1 MRRSSSQVAVQSV
14 FVDCPNEDSILEYLE
29 GRIDA
34 DARTAMTDHVR
45 GCPECRQLLAEMEEP
60 DSGGTYGRFVA
71 MRRIGFGAMGVV
83 YEALDPLLART
94 VALKVLRGDG
104 AAGVG
109 DELYAR
115 LLREAKALARL
126 AHPNVVA
133 VYDVGRAAGRLFLAM
148 EFVEGA
154 TLDEWTRREM
164 RPWQAIVDLYLQAGR
179 GLAAAHDAGV
189 VHRDFKPAN
198 VLVGADGRVCV
209 SDFGLAR
216 LTAPLEAQGR
226 IGAEALLDE
235 PVDALRTRAGTL
247 LGSPAFMSPEQLAG
261 DPADARSD
269 IFSFCVSLWSS
280 LYGERPF
287 AGRTVRELRAA
298 IGEARIQPSREGIAI
313 PRRLRDVLLR
323 GFKSSPA
330 ERPVSMREL
339 IAELER
345 EKAYD
350 GLTRAERILHEA
362 EEFFRPHERARAVSA
377 VAVSLLRGALT
388 KDSAGER
395 PAKSVARPDL
405 PLVSEVEIT
414 GEWLQQFMKTL
425 GPYRSLLSHLF
436 VRAGFVAD
444 SDGIVRFESGAWYPY
459 TLFTAFGYQE
469 EISEDASFRI
479 AHQFALTMLESEKVA
494 RDLPFGSAALERADA
509 AFGRGLR
516 IRGRALEQQDPKL
529 KGAGGTR
536 AYKDLGPGRVEAKSA
551 SPSRCVMSQGYF
563 AGVAQYFGEEA
574 TVEHLEGA
582 CRDRGATECRY
593 VLSWNIR

>member
-1 MRRSSSQVAVQSV
+1 MNDVS
-14 FVDCPNEDSILEYLE
+14 CPSEDSILDYLE
-29 GRIDA
+29 GRMGA
-34 DARTAMTDHVR
+34 EGRAEFADHVR
-45 GCPECRQLLAEMEEP
+45 GCSECRQLLAELEEP
-60 DSGGTYGRFVA
+60 DADGTYGRYVA
-71 MRRIGFGAMGVV
+71 VRLIGFGAMGVV
-83 YEALDPLLART
+83 YEAHDPLLART
-94 VALKVLRGDG
+94 VALKVLRTDP
-104 AAGVG
+104 AAGG
-109 DELYAR
+109 ADDELYAR

-148 EFVEGA
+148 EFVEGM
-154 TLDEWTRREM
+154 TLDEWTQKDLRR
-164 RPWQAIVDLYLQAGR
+164 WQAIVDLYVQAGR

-198 VLVGADGRVCV
+198 VLVGTDGRVCV

-216 LTAPLEAQGR
+216 LTAPIEAEAQR
-226 IGAEALLDE
+226 GADELLDE

-261 DPADARSD
+261 EPADARSD

-298 IGEARIQPSREGIAI
+298 IDEGRTQPSREGIAI

-323 GFKSSPA
+323 GLRASPA
-330 ERPVSMREL
+330 ERPASMREL
-339 IAELER
+339 LAELER

-362 EEFFRPHERARAVSA
+362 EEFFLPHERARAVSA
-377 VAVSLLRGALT
+377 VAVSLLRGAL
-388 KDSAGER
+388 AGDAER
-395 PAKSVARPDL
+395 PAKSVDRPDL
-405 PLVSEVEIT
+405 PLLGEVEIT

-444 SDGIVRFESGAWYPY
+444 SDGIVRFESDRWYPY
-459 TLFTAFGYQE
+459 TLFTLFGHQE
-469 EISEDASFRI
+469 EVSVDAGFRI
-479 AHQFALTMLESEKVA
+479 AQKFALTMLESEKVP
-494 RDLPFGSAALERADA
+494 RDMPFGSAALKRADA

-516 IRGRALEQQDPKL
+516 IRGRALEQQEPRL
-529 KGAGGTR
+529 RGAGGSR
-536 AYKDLGPGRVEAKSA
+536 SYKDLGPGRVEVASA
-551 SPSRCVMSQGYF
+551 SPSSCPMTRGYF
-563 AGVAQYFGEEA
+563 VGVAEYFGHRA

-593 VLSWNIR
+593 VLSWTAV

>member
-1 MRRSSSQVAVQSV
+1 MLI
-14 FVDCPNEDSILEYLE
+14 VDHPSEDSILEYLE
-29 GRIDA
+29 GRMGA
-34 DARTAMTDHVR
+34 EARARVADHVR
-45 GCPECRQLLAEMEEP
+45 GCSECRQLLAEMEEP
-60 DSGGTYGRFVA
+60 ESGGAYGRYLAV
-71 MRRIGFGAMGVV
+71 RRIGFGAMAVV
-83 YEALDPLLART
+83 YEARDPLLART
-94 VALKVLRGDG
+94 VALKVLRSDR
-104 AAGVG
+104 ATEAVD

-154 TLDEWTRREM
+154 TLAEWARKELRR
-164 RPWQAIVDLYLQAGR
+164 WQAIVDLYVQAGR

-216 LTAPLEAQGR
+216 LTAPIEAEGR
-226 IGAEALLDE
+226 AGAEALLDE
-235 PVDALRTRAGTL
+235 PVDGLRTRAGTL

-261 DPADARSD
+261 EPADARSD

-298 IGEARIQPSREGIAI
+298 IAEGSTQPSREGIAI

-323 GFKSSPA
+323 GLKSSPA
-330 ERPVSMREL
+330 ERPGTMREL
-339 IAELER
+339 LAELER

-377 VAVSLLRGALT
+377 VAVSLLRGALGG
-388 KDSAGER
+388 DAAADR
-395 PAKSVARPDL
+395 PAKSLDRPDL

-444 SDGIVRFESGAWYPY
+444 SDGIVRFEPGAWYPY
-459 TLFTAFGYQE
+459 TLFTLFGYQE
-469 EISEDASFRI
+469 EISDDAGFRI
-479 AHQFALTMLESEKVA
+479 AQQFALIMLESEKVP
-494 RDLPFGSAALERADA
+494 RDLPFGVAAMERADA

-516 IRGRALEQQDPKL
+516 IRGRALEHQEPQL
-529 KGAGGTR
+529 RGAGGTR
-536 AYKDLGPGRVEAKSA
+536 SYTDMGPGRIQAASA
-551 SPSRCVMSQGYF
+551 SPSRCAMSRGYF
-563 AGVAQYFGEEA
+563 VGVAEYFGEKA

-593 VLSWNIR
+593 VLSWGVV